1 MEERKLIIVYS
12 KAEEIFA
19 KALKE
24 LIDSVFK
31 TKGKDEADENLLQIK
46 TEICSEKDY
55 QNLNESYLGD
65 AYVILTG
72 VKKRSKMFPD
82 VEPKVAEYGVAYGW
96 NDKHCKMWI
105 YDSLKPDEMQ
115 IMVEHFKELVNRF
128 AEQSE
133 EWKFFWQS
141 VDRRTIMPWI
151 VTSPVVLPW
160 NPLIFFPTSLR
171 LIASAF
177 KTAKSKRTGLQ
188 YAYMITK
195 FVGEDLS
202 EFIGIK

>member
-12 KAEEIFA
+12 KGEEIFA
-19 KALKE
+19 EALKE
-24 LIDSVFK
+24 LVDSIFK
-31 TKGKDEADENLLQIK
+31 PKGEDESDENIIQIRS
-46 TEICSEKDY
+46 ELCSEKDY
-55 QNLNESYLGD
+55 SNLNESYLD
-65 AYVILTG
+65 DVHAIHTAVRKKSKLFSD
-72 VKKRSKMFPD
+72 VK
-82 VEPKVAEYGVAYGW
+82 PKVAEYGVAYGW

-115 IMVEHFKELVNRF
+115 IMVKHFEELVNRF

-141 VDRRTIMPWI
+141 VDRRTIMPWL

-195 FVGEDLS
+195 FVGEDLR
-202 EFIGIK
+202 EFIGTK